1 MYSITRTVVQVTVRP
16 PCRAVPC
23 RTGPDRTALA
33 TLFGWPRGSL
43 PDAHPNPATCREENC
58 LMDSLIF
65 QHKELVQQS
74 RFFQHNSQ
82 SQLGEAKEIAEGEPL
97 PEKDTCHLSR
107 GCIARKGSFCKLPGT
122 CVSARN
128 TSFAVGDIITVE
140 LSSSDIELDKG
151 ATFLELADVDLML
164 VKQVC
169 NLMPGDRVLR
179 QKQQGRGK
187 EENKQHFREY
197 MEKQRKATKIVSGWR
212 CVRCIRRRKRHGCCL
227 RPTVSAL

>member
-128 TSFAVGDIITVE
+128 TR
-140 LSSSDIELDKG
+140 
-151 ATFLELADVDLML
+151 
-164 VKQVC
+164 
-169 NLMPGDRVLR
+169 MPGDRVLR